1 MSTRWGRST
10 LPPHR
15 IPHHLRPYR
24 QQIPEMDLRK
34 PFWIRPPKLLSMIRL
49 GTIHPSSPIMR
60 SVQSCVE
67 VSHAILYPIAM
78 THTPFQSMGLV
89 LILVGLGVVGMGVLL
104 LVLGA
109 IGGRLPLDFI
119 YQGDRVT
126 IWIPLGT
133 SLLLSL
139 LLTVLLN
146 LVFLFLR
153 SR

>member
-1 MSTRWGRST
+1 
-10 LPPHR
+10 
-15 IPHHLRPYR
+15 
-24 QQIPEMDLRK
+24 
-34 PFWIRPPKLLSMIRL
+34 
-49 GTIHPSSPIMR
+49 
-60 SVQSCVE
+60 
-67 VSHAILYPIAM
+67 M

-89 LILVGLGVVGMGVLL
+89 LILVGLGVVGMGVLV